1 MASPLPFSVQPSS
14 GVPIYRQIVEQVE
27 ALVAG
32 GTLQPGTT
40 LPSVRTVAAE
50 LAINPMTVSKAYGQL
65 EAAGLVQRLR
75 GRGMQVC
82 QSAAGSNEPVTVR
95 TEALRPQAD
104 ALAVRARQ
112 LGLNQTQTLEVVRQA
127 FREADPVVSPAPT
140 HPPVDSQPRAAD
152 SHPADT
158 TT

>member
-1 MASPLPFSVQPSS
+1 MSGPLPFSVQPSS

-32 GTLQPGTT
+32 GTLRPGAT

-65 EAAGLVQRLR
+65 EAAGLVERLR

-82 QSAAGSNEPVTVR
+82 APASGTSEPVQSR
-95 TEALRPQAD
+95 TDALRPQAD
-104 ALAVRARQ
+104 ALALRARQ

-127 FREADPVVSPAPT
+127 FRDSDPVD
-140 HPPVDSQPRAAD
+140 VDSQGREPV
-152 SHPADT
+152 PANPPP
-158 TT
+158 